1 MKKLF
6 LIILAAVTALYG
18 ERYFPSPFA
27 AAEQTDG
34 GAVRYTADLSAGK
47 PDDWSAYAKGDPTHT
62 TLNASENGI
71 TIKHANSG
79 AAAANYYG
87 GAYKVAE
94 KYNTVSDFELSFTYR
109 VVSYVDTGRW
119 IGLLYHTKYDEN
131 EMLSGFMM
139 NYRAKGMSAQST
151 VTATPSFRDALVK
164 ENIGIQPIDGEFH
177 TLKIIAD
184 GTKVTHFIDETK
196 IVEYDTADYTRY
208 LGDERKYGGFGL
220 IVNNCE
226 IEIKE
231 MSFTGTRA
239 EILPEKAPVDETLA
253 DCYQAETG
261 LVAPPTVVAY
271 IDKATDLVDLKKSVR
286 ASTAILRVD
295 GEMNILGGEG
305 KKLGVTFADIYEAYL
320 SGKVIPAVCVEDM
333 ATAEAVA
340 DYFDYRLNLLDL
352 EIVSKSAEVLSYFR
366 ARNSKI
372 RAIYD
377 WTAETVTSARWEE
390 VVAETNKAGAN
401 VALLRKEDATT
412 EAVRY
417 IQGRLKTVWT
427 DVRGGSELEIA
438 RAVIS
443 GAYGLVTQAPKQAY
457 ECFSTLAENGTA
469 LNRVPYNVAHRGLCV
484 TEYENSIEAFDAAY
498 QSGATHI
505 ELDVQLSRDGRLVVM
520 HDADI
525 KTTTNGTGAI
535 SELTAAE
542 LAQYKIIRNI
552 YGQVLGEGV
561 KIPLLDEVFQ
571 YFSDTDLMFA
581 IEIKAA
587 SADAVGALKKSLEQ
601 YGMAGRC
608 FVISFNEA
616 QLAQMR
622 AQLPEIPT
630 ASLGELTVSNFA
642 ERLYTMGS
650 LNTACSNSY
659 GNAFGGKLARMLCDR
674 GYMSWYWTYNTY
686 GELSGAIASG
696 VTGITNNVADSVK
709 DCAAELVYQGRYA
722 VVKDFYGELGLDF
735 VSFSERV
742 LPDKVRAAAVT
753 LEEHG
758 NFAYAIFTAEFA
770 SADGI
775 CRYQLFSQPIKLVL
789 EKAYVS
795 PAEMKRILAK
805 NGSDLTDDEIVLL
818 KRMPAAYELL
828 EEDERAGIDETR
840 IQELLAE
847 IEKPPETSSKTFS
860 EAGKTDGCGSELT
873 SSALTLS
880 IGALVAT
887 CALLFEAKRKK
898 KR

>member
-1 MKKLF
+1 M
-6 LIILAAVTALYG
+6 
-18 ERYFPSPFA
+18 
-27 AAEQTDG
+27 
-34 GAVRYTADLSAGK
+34 
-47 PDDWSAYAKGDPTHT
+47 
-62 TLNASENGI
+62 
-71 TIKHANSG
+71 
-79 AAAANYYG
+79 
-87 GAYKVAE
+87 
-94 KYNTVSDFELSFTYR
+94 
-109 VVSYVDTGRW
+109 
-119 IGLLYHTKYDEN
+119 
-131 EMLSGFMM
+131 
-139 NYRAKGMSAQST
+139 
-151 VTATPSFRDALVK
+151 
-164 ENIGIQPIDGEFH
+164 
-177 TLKIIAD
+177 
-184 GTKVTHFIDETK
+184 
-196 IVEYDTADYTRY
+196 
-208 LGDERKYGGFGL
+208 
-220 IVNNCE
+220 
-226 IEIKE
+226 
-231 MSFTGTRA
+231 
-239 EILPEKAPVDETLA
+239 
-253 DCYQAETG
+253 
-261 LVAPPTVVAY
+261 
-271 IDKATDLVDLKKSVR
+271 
-286 ASTAILRVD
+286 
-295 GEMNILGGEG
+295 
-305 KKLGVTFADIYEAYL
+305 
-320 SGKVIPAVCVEDM
+320 
-333 ATAEAVA
+333 
-340 DYFDYRLNLLDL
+340 
-352 EIVSKSAEVLSYFR
+352 
-366 ARNSKI
+366 
-372 RAIYD
+372 
-377 WTAETVTSARWEE
+377 
-390 VVAETNKAGAN
+390 
-401 VALLRKEDATT
+401 
-412 EAVRY
+412 
-417 IQGRLKTVWT
+417 
-427 DVRGGSELEIA
+427 
-438 RAVIS
+438 
-443 GAYGLVTQAPKQAY
+443 
-457 ECFSTLAENGTA
+457 
-469 LNRVPYNVAHRGLCV
+469 AHRGLCV

-535 SELTAAE
+535 SALTAAE

-722 VVKDFYGELGLDF
+722 VVEDFYGELGLDF
-735 VSFSERV
+735 VSFSGSV

-818 KRMPAAYELL
+818 KRMPAAYDLL